1 MNEYR
6 IDIKVRNNLL
16 MTAIE
21 NAGYKN
27 VAEFSR
33 ASGVSQNDIGKFLN
47 LKKAPITQEGKLGT
61 AAEKI
66 ADCLGLLPED
76 LWTQEQMQLALPT
89 NRSHFSMSHK
99 EMMLTLSRN
108 TGELLEDADLNKHME
123 NKDIERVVGELLD
136 GLTPKESKVLRLRF
150 GIGVSHEYTLEQIAE
165 SLDVTKN
172 RIYQIEAKALRK
184 LKHPSRKDAFKSI
197 GNEIPEVN
205 FGAIKKAYEKAKRK
219 P

>member
-33 ASGVSQNDIGKFLN
+33 ASGVSQSDIGEFLN
-47 LKKAPITQEGKLGT
+47 LKKAPITQEGKLCLP
-61 AAEKI
+61 AQKI
-66 ADCLGLLPED
+66 ADFLGLLPED

-89 NRSHFSMSHK
+89 NRSHFNMSHK

-108 TGELLEDADLNKHME
+108 TGELLEDVDLNKQME

-136 GLTPKESKVLRLRF
+136 GLTPRESKVLRLRF
-150 GIGVSHEYTLEQIAE
+150 GIGIPHEYTLEEIAQKF
-165 SLDVTKN
+165 DVT
-172 RIYQIEAKALRK
+172 RERVRQIEAHAIRK
-184 LKHPSRKDAFKSI
+184 LKHPFRKDAFKSI

-205 FGAIKKAYEKAKRK
+205 FKAIKIAYEKAKRK